1 MTTPSSIVRQIWG
14 DADVILLVFAGS
26 AAEFALNKAV
36 DWLFFTGKLPADPIG
51 RLFSTVQYAQQIV
64 FADEKRASQAV
75 TRMADIH
82 AGVEAKRGAEI
93 PAWAYRD
100 VLYMLIDYSERA
112 YELLH
117 RPLTDAERGEL
128 FSTFQQVGAGMH
140 VPDLPNTY
148 ADFKAD
154 RQRHLAQD
162 LERSAYTDKLFQ
174 RYREELG
181 DWRFGLLLQ
190 AQSLLVP
197 APVRSLLNL
206 PERPPLTYLMWLYPL
221 FNALR
226 LRALVQRVLMPTT
239 YLAKVQALDR
249 H

>member
-1 MTTPSSIVRQIWG
+1 MTTPNPIVRQIWG

-64 FADEKRASQAV
+64 FADEKRASQTV
-75 TRMADIH
+75 SRMADIH
-82 AGVEAKRGAEI
+82 AGVEAQRGRSI

-112 YELLH
+112 YEMLH
-117 RPLTDAERGEL
+117 RPLTDDERTALYE
-128 FSTFQQVGAGMH
+128 TFHQVGVGMH
-140 VPDLPNTY
+140 VADLPATY
-148 ADFKAD
+148 EAFKID

-162 LERSAYTDKLFQ
+162 LARSPYTDKLFQ

-181 DWRFGLLLQ
+181 DWRYGLLLQ

-197 APVRSLLNL
+197 TPVRSLLEL
-206 PERPPLTYLMWLYPL
+206 PEHPPLTYLMWLYPVL
-221 FNALR
+221 NTLR
-226 LRALVQRVLMPTT
+226 LRAWVQRVLMPTA
-239 YLAKVQALDR
+239 YLARVQALDR
-249 H
+249 A